1 MQIYHHC
8 CAQSC
13 LLHLLTVY
21 RCSLSLCLYPGRQN
35 TSVKLRKYL
44 ADWFQMDVK
53 SGLHWTHPPLNSD
66 LLSSWHF
73 LAIVGSTYILYVHL
87 GDSQGAQ
94 VAQVLGAGQAV
105 YPQRQDAD
113 ADAQGEVTR
122 LRLWG
127 SVIFAVPPRNNTLD
141 CMYSFY
147 LPEFTK
153 IWMSVTCWPQGER
166 KRFFFIY
173 LFLKMGFG
181 YISLKRDF
189 QSNQTNSQ
197 IARGW
202 FLVNTQVVHLSL
214 SNTELRPLC
223 IDFYQLASRHDWMTS
238 GWGRNCLWSPSGN

>member
-1 MQIYHHC
+1 MCIW
-8 CAQSC
+8 
-13 LLHLLTVY
+13 V
-21 RCSLSLCLYPGRQN
+21 
-35 TSVKLRKYL
+35 
-44 ADWFQMDVK
+44 
-53 SGLHWTHPPLNSD
+53 THKGHK
-66 LLSSWHF
+66 WHKCWEQ
-73 LAIVGSTYILYVHL
+73 
-87 GDSQGAQ
+87 D
-94 VAQVLGAGQAV
+94 QAV

-122 LRLWG
+122 LRLWD

-166 KRFFFIY
+166 KSFFFIY